1 MTTQVLIVDDHPL
14 FRAALVQT
22 LSDCMDDVSVLQA
35 RDLNE
40 AFEHLN
46 ANDNIDL
53 VLLDLH
59 MPSNQGVSSGLN
71 GGLTGLAHIR
81 GQFPAVAVVVVS
93 ANEDPV
99 VIRRA
104 LDYGAAGFIPKSADL
119 SELSEALEAVFD
131 CREWIPAR
139 LKRAV
144 EEAVDANQIDDMA
157 ERIKTLT
164 PQQLRVLE
172 MVAQGQLN
180 KQIADA
186 LGVQLRTVKAHM
198 SEIFHKLNVR
208 NRTQAGIAFRALDI
222 KPQDR
227 FDAHP

>member
-1 MTTQVLIVDDHPL
+1 MTTQVLIADDHPL

-93 ANEDPV
+93 ANEDPM

-144 EEAVDANQIDDMA
+144 EEAVDANPIDDMA

-180 KQIADA
+180 KQIADV

-227 FDAHP
+227 FEAHP

>member
-1 MTTQVLIVDDHPL
+1 MTTQVLIADDHPL

-93 ANEDPV
+93 ANEDPM

-144 EEAVDANQIDDMA
+144 EEAVDANPIDDMA

-180 KQIADA
+180 KQIADV

>member
-1 MTTQVLIVDDHPL
+1 MTTRVLIADDHPL

-22 LSDCMDDVSVLQA
+22 LSDCIDDVDVLQA
-35 RDLNE
+35 RDLPE
-40 AFEHLN
+40 VFEQLGSHDGL
-46 ANDNIDL
+46 DL

-59 MPSNQGVSSGLN
+59 MPGAQGLN
-71 GGLTGLAHIR
+71 GLAQLR
-81 GQFPAVAVVVVS
+81 RRFPAVAVVMVS

-104 LDYGAAGFIPKSADL
+104 LDHGAAGFIPKSVDL

-131 CREWIPAR
+131 CREWVPPR
-139 LKRAV
+139 LRRAV
-144 EEAVDANQIDDMA
+144 AEADPGGAEEGMA
-157 ERIKTLT
+157 QRLASLT

-186 LGVQLRTVKAHM
+186 LGIQLRTVKAHM
-198 SEIFHKLNVR
+198 SEIFHKLGVR
-208 NRTQAGIAFRALDI
+208 NRTQAGIAFRSLDV
-222 KPQDR
+222 KSGDR

>member
-1 MTTQVLIVDDHPL
+1 MSTQVLIADDHPL

-93 ANEDPV
+93 ANEDPM

-144 EEAVDANQIDDMA
+144 EEAVDARPDDDMA

-222 KPQDR
+222 QLKDR